1 MAKTGR
7 MKILYSGTF
16 SILYHNPQNL
26 TISYP
31 IHLGLMLCSPWE
43 KDLQNISF
51 PKCLLNKKSL
61 GIFPGGSVAKTL
73 HSQGRG
79 PGSDPWSGNY
89 IPHATTKSSNAAT
102 GKDPACCKE

>member
-26 TISYP
+26 TISYT

-61 GIFPGGSVAKTL
+61 GIFLGGSVAKTL
-73 HSQGRG
+73 CSQCRG
-79 PGSDPWSGNY
+79 PGFDRQSGN
-89 IPHATTKSSNAAT
+89 
-102 GKDPACCKE
+102 